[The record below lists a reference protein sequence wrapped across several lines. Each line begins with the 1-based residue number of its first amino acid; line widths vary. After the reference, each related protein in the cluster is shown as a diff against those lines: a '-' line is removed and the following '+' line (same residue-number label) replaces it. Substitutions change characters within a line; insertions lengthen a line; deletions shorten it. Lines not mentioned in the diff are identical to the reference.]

1 MDRRNALKVSIL
13 GLATLTTLP
22 LTSLA
27 KSSPAKLSKM
37 AALEHQ
43 FGGTLGVAVYDM
55 ETGKRSGYRADNR
68 FLMCST
74 FKPLAVA
81 AVLRRVDE
89 GKESLDRRVVYRRE
103 SLLSYAPVTSL
114 HATGEGMTVG
124 ELCQAAI
131 TVSDNTAGNLLLTSL
146 GGPSGFNAFMRDI
159 GDKVT
164 RLDRVEPALNTVSP
178 DGPLDTTSPN
188 AMIQSV
194 EKMLFGDVLAERPRK
209 RLTDWLCDTTNG
221 LSTIRAGLPKAW
233 RAGDKPGR
241 GSDGSTNDVAVVWPS
256 GRKPLLIAAY
266 YFNPSMEV
274 KDRDNVLADVGRV
287 IGHDFA
293 V

>member
-1 MDRRNALKVSIL
+1 MHRRNVLKGTAL
-13 GLATLTTLP
+13 GLAALASLP
-22 LTSLA
+22 LTSFA
-27 KSSPAKLSKM
+27 KSGPAKPSKI
-37 AALEHQ
+37 ADLERQ

-55 ETGKRSGYRADNR
+55 ETGVRSGYRPDDR

-89 GKESLDRRVVYRRE
+89 GKETLDRRVKYGRE

-124 ELCQAAI
+124 ELCEAAI

-146 GGPSGFNAFMRDI
+146 GGPNGLNAFLRDI

-164 RLDRVEPALNTVSP
+164 RLDRAEPVLNTVSP
-178 DGPLDTTSPN
+178 DGPLDTTSPS
-188 AMIQSV
+188 AMIHDV
-194 EKMLFGDVLAERPRK
+194 EKMLFGDVLTKQSRELLA
-209 RLTDWLCDTTNG
+209 DWLCNTKIG
-221 LSTIRAGLPKAW
+221 LKTIRAGLPKAW

-241 GSDGSTNDVAVVWPS
+241 GGDGSTNDVAVVWPP

-266 YFNPSMEV
+266 YFNPAMEV
-274 KDRDNVLADVGRV
+274 NDRDKVLAEVGRV
-287 IGHDFA
+287 VGRDFA